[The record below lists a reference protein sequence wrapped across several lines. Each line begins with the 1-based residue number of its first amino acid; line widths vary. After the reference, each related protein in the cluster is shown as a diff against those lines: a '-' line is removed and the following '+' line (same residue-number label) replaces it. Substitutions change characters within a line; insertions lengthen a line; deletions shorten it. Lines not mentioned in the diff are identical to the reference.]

1 MKHIRRK
8 VFRCT
13 GRKVEVSRQIVYR
26 RKSRKLCC
34 SENMRSMSQKLLQTK
49 EVELQLRVEEG
60 GKSGEEMSLL
70 TWEPPGSSRT
80 Q

>member
-1 MKHIRRK
+1 
-8 VFRCT
+8 
-13 GRKVEVSRQIVYR
+13 
-26 RKSRKLCC
+26 
-34 SENMRSMSQKLLQTK
+34 MSQKLLQTN